1 MVPGMFRV
9 FAAAVGVTAA
19 VALAPPAA
27 AASSLVIAPTTWAS
41 TDSGAPTS
49 AYVDPS
55 GDAPVGA
62 QVYASGTVHS
72 KRAYFT
78 FDLTKL
84 AGTSIGTAYLLT
96 EEKFAADCS
105 TTRTQQVWLTDTAT
119 SPTWAK
125 PPVERKAL
133 PGPTTAYP
141 CPSGRVVWNA
151 TDILRE
157 AVAGNAKKA
166 TLELRLPA
174 GQENDPALFRTFGRA
189 PLLEITYNSAP
200 TVPTNLLVNGNAC
213 ADKPIVAG
221 RNSGVE
227 LSATP
232 SDADRDQVSVEFD
245 WWPVRHPDQVTV
257 IHELYY
263 SSDFPQRWSIPRENL
278 LDATTYAWRAR
289 ADDKQ
294 LTSRWSPVCKFTT
307 DFTPPPAPTVS
318 SVDYPAD
325 TRSGGT
331 GIPGAFTF
339 SGNGNPDIV
348 AFHYGTS
355 IPGAFIAADHP
366 GGTATLTITP
376 TSTFPPGQLVVE
388 AVDAGG
394 NLSEQVTYTYYVANN
409 SPTVTCTPEV
419 AYVGTARTCT
429 MTPHNEND
437 VGYTYWLNNGPDIE
451 LAGAT
456 ASFTVTPTADNPNVD
471 IQVRARL
478 SNGNRTAPTTY
489 HLRTLTGAPTIDKP
503 AEPAVRNQPL
513 PFMFHTVLPGST
525 SFTYVWEDH
534 APVTVPVGSDGTATV
549 SLSADGP
556 WSSEPLSVYSTAA
569 DGTRSVTTQE
579 YIWVDLSGTP

>member
-1 MVPGMFRV
+1 MVPGVFRLL
-9 FAAAVGVTAA
+9 AAAVGVTAA

-27 AASSLVIAPTTWAS
+27 AASSIVISPTTWAY
-41 TDSGAPTS
+41 TDSGVPNST
-49 AYVDPS
+49 YVDPS

-72 KRAYFT
+72 KRTYFT

-96 EEKFAADCS
+96 EEKSAADCS
-105 TTRTQQVWLTDTAT
+105 ATRTQQVWLTATAT

-125 PPVERKAL
+125 SPAERKQL

-151 TDILRE
+151 TDVLRE
-157 AVAGNAKKA
+157 AVAGNAKNA

-174 GQENDPALFRTFGRA
+174 DQEADPALFRSFGHA
-189 PLLEITYNSAP
+189 PLLEITYNTAP
-200 TVPTNLLVNGNAC
+200 TVPTNLQVDG
-213 ADKPIVAG
+213 KPCGDHPVVAG
-221 RNSGVE
+221 NNLAVD

-245 WWPVRHPDQVTV
+245 WWPVRHPDQVAV
-257 IHELYY
+257 VHELYY
-263 SSDFPQRWSIPRENL
+263 SSDLPQRWSIPREQL
-278 LDATTYAWRAR
+278 LDGTTYAWRAR

-294 LTSRWSPVCKFTT
+294 LTSRWSAVCRFTT
-307 DFTPPPAPTVS
+307 DFTPPPTPTVS
-318 SVDYPAD
+318 SVDYPTG

-348 AFHYGTS
+348 AFRYGTS
-355 IPGAFIAADHP
+355 IPGTYIAADHP
-366 GGTATLTITP
+366 GGTAAVTITP

-394 NLSEQVTYTYYVANN
+394 NLSDQVTYTYLVADN

-419 AYVGTARTCT
+419 AYVGTPRTCT
-429 MTPHNEND
+429 MTPYDRND
-437 VGYTYWLNNGPDIE
+437 VGYRYSLDNGPSVE

-456 ASFTVTPTADNPNVD
+456 ASFTVTPTADNPYVT
-471 IQVRARL
+471 IHVQARL
-478 SNGNRTAPTTY
+478 SNGNLTESTTY
-489 HLRTLTGAPTIDKP
+489 YLSTLTGAPTVDKP
-503 AEPAVRNQPL
+503 AEPVARNQSL
-513 PFMFHTVLPGST
+513 PYTFHAVLPGST
-525 SFTYVWEDH
+525 SFTYVWENY

-549 SLSADGP
+549 SLTADGP
-556 WSSEPLSVYSTAA
+556 WSSEPLTVYSTTA
-569 DGTRSVTTQE
+569 DGTRSGATEDSVL
-579 YIWVDLSGTP
+579 VDLSGTA

>member
-1 MVPGMFRV
+1 MVSGMFRLL
-9 FAAAVGVTAA
+9 AAAVGVTAA

-27 AASSLVIAPTTWAS
+27 AASSIVISPTTWAY

-49 AYVDPS
+49 KYVDQS
-55 GDAPVGA
+55 VDAPVGA

-96 EEKFAADCS
+96 EEKAVADCS
-105 TTRTQQVWLTDTAT
+105 ATRTQQVWLTDTAT

-125 PPVERKAL
+125 PPAERKAL
-133 PGPTTAYP
+133 PGPTTAEP

-151 TDILRE
+151 TDILRT

-174 GQENDPALFRTFGRA
+174 DQEADPGLFRSFGHA

-200 TVPTNLLVNGNAC
+200 TVPTNLQVNGTPC
-213 ADKPIVAG
+213 GDQPVVAG
-221 RNSGVE
+221 NNLNVD

-232 SDADRDQVSVEFD
+232 HDADGDQVSVEFD

-257 IHELYY
+257 NHELYY
-263 SSDFPQRWSIPRENL
+263 SSDLPQRLSIPREKL

-294 LTSRWSPVCKFTT
+294 LTSGWSSACRFTT

-318 SVDYPAD
+318 SVDYPTG

-348 AFHYGTS
+348 GFRYGKS
-355 IPGAFIAADHP
+355 IPGTYVAADQP
-366 GGTATLTITP
+366 GGTATITITP

-394 NLSEQVTYTYYVANN
+394 NLSDQVTYTYLVADN

-419 AYVGTARTCT
+419 AYVGTPRTCT
-429 MTPHNEND
+429 LTPYDHNV
-437 VGYTYWLNNGPDIE
+437 VGYTYSLNNGPDIA

-456 ASFTVTPTADNPNVD
+456 ASFTVTPTADNPYVTV
-471 IQVRARL
+471 QAKARL
-478 SNGNRTAPTTY
+478 SNGNLTESTTY
-489 HLRTLTGAPTIDKP
+489 YLSTQTGEPTVDKP
-503 AEPAVRNQPL
+503 GQPVAHNQPL
-513 PFMFHTVLPGST
+513 PYTFHAVLPGST
-525 SFTYVWEDH
+525 SFTYTWEGGS
-534 APVTVPVGSDGTATV
+534 PVTVPVGSDGTATV
-549 SLSADGP
+549 SLTADGP
-556 WSSEPLSVYSTAA
+556 WSSEPLSVYSTTA
-569 DGTRSVTTQE
+569 DGTRSVAAQE
-579 YIWVDLSGTP
+579 SIWVDLSGTA